1 MSSDTE
7 HGAHQQQLAAH
18 GAAGVVHGELCHVF
32 VSYSH
37 RDEVERER
45 LDVHLAPLAREGLI
59 DLWCNRVITPGS
71 DWQRDIARELDAADI
86 FILLVSADFIAS
98 MFCFEKELETALW
111 RQRQG
116 RVRIIPVLV
125 KPADFANLPFGRYQ
139 ALPRDLRPVITW
151 ENPDAA
157 WVEVARGVRE
167 AVEEIYRARTV
178 LPSPRESVDRNSG
191 RSLLGQQLTEYY
203 GASNCV
209 VDGTVAEQRGIDWVL
224 LEENS
229 DSMSFEN
236 MVPLSSRHRVRLP
249 RRTTFRF
256 GIDLTAASVFLSSRR
271 HFHAGGPALA
281 FGCARLG
288 DVLAVD
294 HPDDF
299 ETHDGD
305 DWAFLAQS
313 LFYLPYRMHPALLAA
328 TLLRVRRRL
337 RANKKCPASGRAA
350 LMLAIANLYQ
360 DIGNWVSAE
369 RLYDEIL
376 KGKAAPLLHVAAIR
390 RRAVGRLLTG
400 AAYHEMDREFRSIS
414 EFRMNSDVS
423 VSLAISRGWW
433 HLAHGH
439 PDRCLR
445 ALEPFDFDEDAAC
458 AAPAYSPHHAV
469 ELKLTQ
475 ASALIELGMDYASQ
489 VRFVARHSAAQARL
503 RRVFTEYVA
512 QLVVAPPLR
521 TVVDGLRAPAVEI
534 DTLDDTAGAL
544 LATRSVRGS
553 GRPIWVD

>member
-1 MSSDTE
+1 MSFDTE
-7 HGAHQQQLAAH
+7 HVARQRQLAAQE
-18 GAAGVVHGELCHVF
+18 AAGGVPGKVCHVF

-59 DLWCNRVITPGS
+59 DLWCNRVIAPGS

-98 MFCFEKELETALW
+98 MFCFEKELEGALW

-116 RVRIIPVLV
+116 RIKIIPVLV
-125 KPADFANLPFGRYQ
+125 KPADFANMPFGRFQ
-139 ALPRDLRPVITW
+139 ALPRDLRPISTW

-157 WVEVARGVRE
+157 WVEIARGVRE
-167 AVEEIYRARTV
+167 AVEEIYRSRTD
-178 LPSPRESVDRNSG
+178 LPSPRESVEGNSG
-191 RSLLGQQLTEYY
+191 RSLLGQQLIEYY
-203 GASNCV
+203 GTGNCV
-209 VDGTVAEQRGIDWVL
+209 VDGSVAEGGSIDWVL

-229 DSMSFEN
+229 ESMCFEN
-236 MVPLSSRHRVRLP
+236 MVPLSSRHRVRMP
-249 RRTTFRF
+249 RHTTFRF
-256 GIDLTAASVFLSSRR
+256 GIDLTAANVFHSARR

-281 FGCARLG
+281 FGCVRLG

-299 ETHDGD
+299 EAHDGD

-313 LFYLPYRMHPALLAA
+313 LFYLPYRVHPALLAA
-328 TLLRVRRRL
+328 TLLRVRGRL
-337 RANKKCPASGRAA
+337 RMNRKCPAVGRAA

-360 DIGNWVSAE
+360 DLGSWVSAE

-376 KGKAAPLLHVAAIR
+376 KSKPAPFLHVAATR

-400 AAYHEMDREFRSIS
+400 AAYVEMDRELRSIS

-423 VSLAISRGWW
+423 VSLAIVRGWW

-475 ASALIELGMDYASQ
+475 ASALAELGMNHASQ
-489 VRFVARHSAAQARL
+489 IRFVERQSSARARL

-512 QLVVAPPLR
+512 PLVVAPLLR
-521 TVVDGLRAPAVEI
+521 TVVDALRVPAVEV

-544 LATRSVRGS
+544 LATRGARSS